1 MSPVSL
7 DKKLKI
13 IWSVISSSPLY
24 LIFFVAI
31 AVLVFLFSTTNNA
44 NKKQSRKTYL
54 LIYTAF
60 FSYLIIQYGESFSTL
75 VDYAINQV
83 FIGYYFPNIVIYIC
97 MLLIATIIT
106 LVSIFHKN
114 ISRIIKVLNSIIYGL
129 LIYFLILM
137 LSIVNTLKVDVFDL
151 KELYSSDKVRSL
163 LEFSMFLFVTWVLV
177 LVVYHFIRKY
187 QEKKREDTKEEF
199 VNYNVIHNFGEEKVL
214 SPRKEYTYFEQ
225 PKVESPEVK
234 EEKKEEPFTI
244 EEYKLMLKVLK
255 EEKLKEQQQ
264 ASALTELNRLYQSIG
279 E

>member
-7 DKKLKI
+7 DEKLKI

-31 AVLVFLFSTTNNA
+31 AVLVFLFSTTNSA

>member
-60 FSYLIIQYGESFSTL
+60 FVYLIIQYGESFSTL

-199 VNYNVIHNFGEEKVL
+199 VNYNVIHNFDEKKVL

-225 PKVESPEVK
+225 PKVESQEVK

-255 EEKLKEQQQ
+255 EEKMKEQQQ

>member
-60 FSYLIIQYGESFSTL
+60 FVYLIIQYGESFSTL

-199 VNYNVIHNFGEEKVL
+199 VNYNVIHNFDEEKVL
-214 SPRKEYTYFEQ
+214 SPRKEYVYFEQ

>member
-7 DKKLKI
+7 DEKLKI

-60 FSYLIIQYGESFSTL
+60 FIYLIIQYGESFSTL
-75 VDYAINQV
+75 VDYAVNQV

-114 ISRIIKVLNSIIYGL
+114 VSRIIKVLNSIIYGL

>member
-7 DKKLKI
+7 DEKLKI

-31 AVLVFLFSTTNNA
+31 SVLVFLFSTTNNA

-60 FSYLIIQYGESFSTL
+60 FIYLIIQYGESFSTL

-199 VNYNVIHNFGEEKVL
+199 VNYNVIHNFDEKKVL

-225 PKVESPEVK
+225 PEVK

-255 EEKLKEQQQ
+255 EEKMKEQQQ

>member
-106 LVSIFHKN
+106 LVSVFHKN

-129 LIYFLILM
+129 LVYFLVLM

-151 KELYSSDKVRSL
+151 KELYGSDKIRSL

-255 EEKLKEQQQ
+255 EEKMKEQQQ

>member
-7 DKKLKI
+7 DEKLKI

-60 FSYLIIQYGESFSTL
+60 FIYLIIQYGESFSTL
-75 VDYAINQV
+75 VDYAVNQV

-199 VNYNVIHNFGEEKVL
+199 VNYNVIHNFDEEKVL
-214 SPRKEYTYFEQ
+214 LPRKEYTYFEQ
-225 PKVESPEVK
+225 PKVESQEVK

-255 EEKLKEQQQ
+255 EEKMKEQQQ

>member
-7 DKKLKI
+7 DEKLKI

-31 AVLVFLFSTTNNA
+31 AVLVFLFSTTNSA

-199 VNYNVIHNFGEEKVL
+199 VNYNVIHNFDEKKVL

-225 PKVESPEVK
+225 PEVK

-255 EEKLKEQQQ
+255 EEKMKEQQQ

>member
-1 MSPVSL
+1 MPMEYS
-7 DKKLKI
+7 
-13 IWSVISSSPLY
+13 
-24 LIFFVAI
+24 
-31 AVLVFLFSTTNNA
+31 
-44 NKKQSRKTYL
+44 
-54 LIYTAF
+54 
-60 FSYLIIQYGESFSTL
+60 LIIILNLILIWERK
-75 VDYAINQV
+75 
-83 FIGYYFPNIVIYIC
+83 
-97 MLLIATIIT
+97 IATIIT

-199 VNYNVIHNFGEEKVL
+199 VNYNVIHNFDEEKVL

-225 PKVESPEVK
+225 PEVK

-264 ASALTELNRLYQSIG
+264 SSALTELNRLYQSIG

>member
-7 DKKLKI
+7 DEKLKI

>member
-7 DKKLKI
+7 DEKLKI

-60 FSYLIIQYGESFSTL
+60 FIYLIIQYGESFSTL
-75 VDYAINQV
+75 VDYAVNQV

-187 QEKKREDTKEEF
+187 QEKKIEDTKEEF
-199 VNYNVIHNFGEEKVL
+199 VNYNVIHNFDEEKVL

-225 PKVESPEVK
+225 PKVELPEVK

-255 EEKLKEQQQ
+255 EEKMKEQQQ

>member
-7 DKKLKI
+7 DEKLKI

-60 FSYLIIQYGESFSTL
+60 FIYLIIQYGESFSTL
-75 VDYAINQV
+75 VDYAVNQV

-114 ISRIIKVLNSIIYGL
+114 VSRIIKVLNSIIYGL
-129 LIYFLILM
+129 LIYFLILT

-199 VNYNVIHNFGEEKVL
+199 VNYNVIHNFDEEKVL

-225 PKVESPEVK
+225 PKVEQQEVK

-244 EEYKLMLKVLK
+244 EEYKLMLKALK
-255 EEKLKEQQQ
+255 EEKMKEQQQ
-264 ASALTELNRLYQSIG
+264 TSALTELNRLYQSIG

>member
-60 FSYLIIQYGESFSTL
+60 FIYLIIQYGESFSTL
-75 VDYAINQV
+75 VDYAVNQV

-129 LIYFLILM
+129 LVYFLVLM

-151 KELYSSDKVRSL
+151 KELYSNDKVRSL

-199 VNYNVIHNFGEEKVL
+199 VNYNVIHTFDEEKVL
-214 SPRKEYTYFEQ
+214 SPRK
-225 PKVESPEVK
+225 
-234 EEKKEEPFTI
+234 
-244 EEYKLMLKVLK
+244 EYKLMLKVLK
-255 EEKLKEQQQ
+255 EEKMKEQQQ

>member
-7 DKKLKI
+7 DEKLKI

-60 FSYLIIQYGESFSTL
+60 FIYLIIQYGKSFSTL
-75 VDYAINQV
+75 VDYAVNQV

-129 LIYFLILM
+129 LVYFLVLM

-151 KELYSSDKVRSL
+151 KELYGSDKIRSL

-199 VNYNVIHNFGEEKVL
+199 VNYNVIHNFDEEKVL

-244 EEYKLMLKVLK
+244 EEYKLMLKALK

>member
-7 DKKLKI
+7 DEKLKI

-60 FSYLIIQYGESFSTL
+60 FIYLIIQYGESFSTL
-75 VDYAINQV
+75 VDYAVNQV

-199 VNYNVIHNFGEEKVL
+199 VNYNVIHNFDKEKVL

-255 EEKLKEQQQ
+255 EEKMKEQQQ

>member
-7 DKKLKI
+7 DEKLKI
-13 IWSVISSSPLY
+13 ILSVISSSPLY

-31 AVLVFLFSTTNNA
+31 AVLVFLFSTTNNI
-44 NKKQSRKTYL
+44 NKKQSRKTYF
-54 LIYTAF
+54 LIYSAF
-60 FSYLIIQYGESFSTL
+60 FIYLAIQYGGSFSTL
-75 VDYAINQV
+75 VDYAVNQV

-129 LIYFLILM
+129 LVYFLVLM

-199 VNYNVIHNFGEEKVL
+199 VNYNVIHNFDEKKVL
-214 SPRKEYTYFEQ
+214 SPRKQYTYFEQ
-225 PKVESPEVK
+225 PKVEKQEVK

-264 ASALTELNRLYQSIG
+264 MNSLTELNHLYQSIG

>member
-7 DKKLKI
+7 DEKLKI

-60 FSYLIIQYGESFSTL
+60 FIYLVIQYGESFSTL

-114 ISRIIKVLNSIIYGL
+114 IYRIIKVLNSIIYGL
-129 LIYFLILM
+129 LIEVRVEVRKCVPHCYLVAVTGF
-137 LSIVNTLKVDVFDL
+137 SRTTL
-151 KELYSSDKVRSL
+151 
-163 LEFSMFLFVTWVLV
+163 
-177 LVVYHFIRKY
+177 
-187 QEKKREDTKEEF
+187 
-199 VNYNVIHNFGEEKVL
+199 
-214 SPRKEYTYFEQ
+214 
-225 PKVESPEVK
+225 
-234 EEKKEEPFTI
+234 
-244 EEYKLMLKVLK
+244 
-255 EEKLKEQQQ
+255 
-264 ASALTELNRLYQSIG
+264 
-279 E
+279 

>member
-7 DKKLKI
+7 DEKLKI

-60 FSYLIIQYGESFSTL
+60 FIYLIIQYGESFSTL
-75 VDYAINQV
+75 VDYAVNQV

-199 VNYNVIHNFGEEKVL
+199 VNYNVIHNFDEEKVL

-225 PKVESPEVK
+225 PEVK

-264 ASALTELNRLYQSIG
+264 SSALTELNRLYQSIG

>member
-60 FSYLIIQYGESFSTL
+60 FIYLIIQYGESFSTL
-75 VDYAINQV
+75 VDYAVNQV

-199 VNYNVIHNFGEEKVL
+199 VNYNVIHNFDEGKVL

-225 PKVESPEVK
+225 PEVK

>member
-7 DKKLKI
+7 DEKLKI

-60 FSYLIIQYGESFSTL
+60 FIYLIIQYGESFSTL

-106 LVSIFHKN
+106 LLSIFHKN

-199 VNYNVIHNFGEEKVL
+199 VNYNVIHNFDEKKVL

-225 PKVESPEVK
+225 PEVK

-255 EEKLKEQQQ
+255 EEKMKEQQQ

>member
-7 DKKLKI
+7 DEKLKI

-60 FSYLIIQYGESFSTL
+60 FIYLIIQYGESFSTL

-114 ISRIIKVLNSIIYGL
+114 VSRIIKVLNSIIYGL

-137 LSIVNTLKVDVFDL
+137 LSIVNT
-151 KELYSSDKVRSL
+151 LYSSDKVRSL

-199 VNYNVIHNFGEEKVL
+199 VNYNVIHNFDEEKVL

-225 PKVESPEVK
+225 PEVK

-264 ASALTELNRLYQSIG
+264 TSALTELNRLYQSIG

>member
-1 MSPVSL
+1 M
-7 DKKLKI
+7 
-13 IWSVISSSPLY
+13 
-24 LIFFVAI
+24 
-31 AVLVFLFSTTNNA
+31 
-44 NKKQSRKTYL
+44 
-54 LIYTAF
+54 
-60 FSYLIIQYGESFSTL
+60 
-75 VDYAINQV
+75 
-83 FIGYYFPNIVIYIC
+83 
-97 MLLIATIIT
+97 
-106 LVSIFHKN
+106 
-114 ISRIIKVLNSIIYGL
+114 LNSIIYGL

-199 VNYNVIHNFGEEKVL
+199 VNYNVIHNFDEEKVL

-225 PKVESPEVK
+225 PEVK

>member
-7 DKKLKI
+7 DEKLKI

-31 AVLVFLFSTTNNA
+31 AVLVFLFSTTNNI
-44 NKKQSRKTYL
+44 NKKQSRKTYF
-54 LIYTAF
+54 LIYSAF
-60 FSYLIIQYGESFSTL
+60 FIYLAIQYGGSFSTL
-75 VDYAINQV
+75 VDYAVNQV

-106 LVSIFHKN
+106 LVSVFHKN

-129 LIYFLILM
+129 LVYFLVLM

-199 VNYNVIHNFGEEKVL
+199 VNYNVIHNFDEKKVL
-214 SPRKEYTYFEQ
+214 SPRKQYTYFEQ
-225 PKVESPEVK
+225 PKVEKQEVK

-264 ASALTELNRLYQSIG
+264 MNSLTELNHLYQSIG

>member
-7 DKKLKI
+7 DEKLKI

-31 AVLVFLFSTTNNA
+31 AVLVFLFSTTNNI
-44 NKKQSRKTYL
+44 NKKQSRKTYF
-54 LIYTAF
+54 LIYSAF
-60 FSYLIIQYGESFSTL
+60 FIYLAIQYGGSFSTL
-75 VDYAINQV
+75 VDYAVNQV

-129 LIYFLILM
+129 LVYFLVLM

-199 VNYNVIHNFGEEKVL
+199 VNYNVIHNFDEKKVL
-214 SPRKEYTYFEQ
+214 SPRKQYTYFEQ
-225 PKVESPEVK
+225 PKVEKQEVK

-264 ASALTELNRLYQSIG
+264 MNSLTELNHLYQSIG

>member
-7 DKKLKI
+7 DEKLKI

-31 AVLVFLFSTTNNA
+31 AVLVFLFSTTNSA

-114 ISRIIKVLNSIIYGL
+114 VSRIIKVLNSIIYGL

-255 EEKLKEQQQ
+255 EEKMKEQQQ

>member
-7 DKKLKI
+7 DEKLKI

-31 AVLVFLFSTTNNA
+31 SVLVFLFSTTNNA

-60 FSYLIIQYGESFSTL
+60 FIYLIIQYGESFSTL

-199 VNYNVIHNFGEEKVL
+199 VNYNVIHNFDEKKVL

-255 EEKLKEQQQ
+255 EEKMKEQQQ

>member
-7 DKKLKI
+7 DEKLKI

-60 FSYLIIQYGESFSTL
+60 FIYLIIQYGESFSTL
-75 VDYAINQV
+75 VDYAVNQV

-187 QEKKREDTKEEF
+187 QEKKIEDTKEEF
-199 VNYNVIHNFGEEKVL
+199 VNYNVIHNFDEEKVL

-225 PKVESPEVK
+225 PKVELPEVK

-244 EEYKLMLKVLK
+244 EEYKIMLKVLK
-255 EEKLKEQQQ
+255 EEKMKEQQQ

>member
-7 DKKLKI
+7 DEKLKI

-60 FSYLIIQYGESFSTL
+60 FIYLIIQYGESFSTL
-75 VDYAINQV
+75 VDYAV
-83 FIGYYFPNIVIYIC
+83 NIVIYIC

-199 VNYNVIHNFGEEKVL
+199 VNYNVIHNFDEEKVL
-214 SPRKEYTYFEQ
+214 SPRKQNTYYEQ
-225 PKVESPEVK
+225 PKVASQEVK
-234 EEKKEEPFTI
+234 EE
-244 EEYKLMLKVLK
+244 
-255 EEKLKEQQQ
+255 
-264 ASALTELNRLYQSIG
+264 
-279 E
+279 

>member
-60 FSYLIIQYGESFSTL
+60 FIYLIIQYGESFSTL
-75 VDYAINQV
+75 VDYAVNQV

-106 LVSIFHKN
+106 LVSVFHKN

-129 LIYFLILM
+129 LVYFLVLM

-151 KELYSSDKVRSL
+151 KELYGSDKIRSL

-255 EEKLKEQQQ
+255 EEKMKEQQQ
-264 ASALTELNRLYQSIG
+264 ARALTELNRLYQSIG

>member
-7 DKKLKI
+7 DEKLKI

-44 NKKQSRKTYL
+44 NKKQSRKTYF
-54 LIYTAF
+54 LIYSAF
-60 FSYLIIQYGESFSTL
+60 FIYLAIQYGESFSTL
-75 VDYAINQV
+75 VDYAVNQV

-129 LIYFLILM
+129 LVYFLVLM
-137 LSIVNTLKVDVFDL
+137 LSIVNNLKVDVFDL

-199 VNYNVIHNFGEEKVL
+199 VNYNVIHNFDEEKVL
-214 SPRKEYTYFEQ
+214 SPRNQYTYFEQ
-225 PKVESPEVK
+225 PKVEKQEVK

-264 ASALTELNRLYQSIG
+264 MNSLTELNRLYQSIG